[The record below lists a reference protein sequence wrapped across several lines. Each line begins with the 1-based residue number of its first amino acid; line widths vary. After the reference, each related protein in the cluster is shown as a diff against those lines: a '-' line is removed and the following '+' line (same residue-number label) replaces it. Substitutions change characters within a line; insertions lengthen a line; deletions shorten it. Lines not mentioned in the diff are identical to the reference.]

1 MRLFLFLTVKHSI
14 AMMKALPEMF
24 PSPVAPPKK
33 LGHASEAMLHILQV
47 RTMWMYESFSHYFT
61 IQYKEWIVV
70 VIFVFLF
77 VFVSVCRRPQHLSSG
92 ETTLQPCCDCLWN
105 QLHTMPVLTFPKE
118 DIYASVMYL
127 MACYYVF
134 HLTYPKCIATL
145 LSMLQTEVLSDAI
158 HERDMTSSYKK
169 AMAEW
174 KKFITE

>member
-105 QLHTMPVLTFPKE
+105 QLHTGHWN
-118 DIYASVMYL
+118 YACADLSKRG
-127 MACYYVF
+127 
-134 HLTYPKCIATL
+134 HLCQRDVSHGML
-145 LSMLQTEVLSDAI
+145 LCLSPYI
-158 HERDMTSSYKK
+158 S
-169 AMAEW
+169 
-174 KKFITE
+174 